1 MYGSEETDLIVKYY
15 DESFGISGEE
25 EVEWYLARA
34 RAFGGPMLDLAC
46 GTGRLALRLAQAGF
60 EVSGIDDSA
69 GMLNVFNEKLKTV
82 SLKIRQRVNISKHKM
97 SDFNLGKQ
105 FNTILCCDAFFHNLT
120 VAEEM
125 ACLDCVRRHLAPGG
139 RFVFNLPNPTCEF
152 ILKSAHSAGKEFTER
167 GRYAL
172 KDTSDMLQVE
182 QSQAGNTFDQ
192 LIITTLRVTRIDL
205 EGRVVERSET
215 SWSTRYLFR
224 YEAIHL
230 LYRCGFD
237 VEALVG
243 DYSDGPVTEKGQ
255 LIFQAL
261 LSA

>member
-1 MYGSEETDLIVKYY
+1 
-15 DESFGISGEE
+15 
-25 EVEWYLARA
+25 
-34 RAFGGPMLDLAC
+34 
-46 GTGRLALRLAQAGF
+46 
-60 EVSGIDDSA
+60 VSP
-69 GMLNVFNEKLKTV
+69 
-82 SLKIRQRVNISKHKM
+82 KIRQRVNISKNKM

-152 ILKSAHSAGKEFTER
+152 ILKSAQSAGKEFTER

-172 KDTSDMLQVE
+172 KDTSDMLLVE

-224 YEAIHL
+224 YEAIHPL
-230 LYRCGFD
+230 FRCGFD